1 MEELERENIELQ
13 NKVAE
18 MSHNV
23 AQLFNAAYEYGG
35 AKLLDFLQRS
45 IGLTE
50 LED

>member
-1 MEELERENIELQ
+1 
-13 NKVAE
+13 

-35 AKLLDFLQRS
+35 AHLLDFLQSS

-50 LED
+50 QAH